1 MSGYFRGLVT
11 RNWGLK
17 IAAFVL
23 ALVVWLVLVPQ
34 DKMLSEK
41 TLSVPLETTNIP
53 DNLEIVSPL
62 MPTVDITVRAT
73 ARVLGQ
79 LQPAG
84 LAVRIDLGRAS
95 VYQQEYPLNKSMV
108 SLPPGAEV
116 VEIKPSKVAIKL
128 EKTAEET
135 LDISP
140 SIRGK
145 VASGYRISRVEV
157 QPSQVLVRGP
167 ESKIRSKDVV
177 TTAPID
183 VSGLA
188 ESTVF
193 DADIILPKPELRLIS
208 PQTSARVTVVVE
220 DTRGGAAKK
229 KQS

>member
-1 MSGYFRGLVT
+1 MRGYVRGMVT

-41 TLSVPLETTNIP
+41 TLSVPLETTNTP
-53 DNLEIVSPL
+53 DNLEIVFPP
-62 MPTVDITVRAT
+62 MPAVDITVRAT

-79 LQPAG
+79 IQPG
-84 LAVRIDLGRAS
+84 SLAVRVDLGRAS

-116 VEIKPSKVAIKL
+116 VEIKPNKVVIKL

-135 LDISP
+135 LDINP
-140 SIRGK
+140 AIRGK
-145 VASGYRISRVEV
+145 VASGYRISRIEV
-157 QPSQVLVRGP
+157 QPSRVRVRGP
-167 ESKIRSKDVV
+167 ESKVKAKDMV

-220 DTRGGAAKK
+220 DTRGGASKK
-229 KQS
+229 RQS

>member
-1 MSGYFRGLVT
+1 MSGYLRGLVT

-17 IAAFVL
+17 IAALVL

-41 TLSVPLETTNIP
+41 TLSVPIETTNIP
-53 DNLEIVSPL
+53 DDLEIVSPL
-62 MPTVDITVRAT
+62 LPAVDITVRAT

-79 LQPAG
+79 LQPSE
-84 LAVRIDLGRAS
+84 LAMRVDLGRAS

-108 SLPPGAEV
+108 GVPPGAEV
-116 VEIKPSKVAIKL
+116 VEIKPNKVAIKL

-135 LDISP
+135 LDISA

-145 VASGYRISRVEV
+145 VASGFRISRIEV
-157 QPSQVLVRGP
+157 QPSRVLVRGP

-177 TTAPID
+177 TTAPVD
-183 VSGLA
+183 VSGLT

-208 PQTSARVTVVVE
+208 PQTSVRVTVVLE
-220 DTRGGAAKK
+220 GARGGAPQKK
-229 KQS
+229 RP